1 MAATRNSRPSD
12 PLAAV
17 AAALAPRLIEGARVC
32 VALSGGRDS
41 VALLHALV
49 DLRAMQWPTLRI
61 SALHVHHGL
70 SPQADAWAAFC
81 AQLCLE
87 HTIPF
92 RCERVTVARDAPAGL
107 EAAARQARYAAFV
120 ACDADWLLLAHH
132 RDDQAE
138 TLLLNLL
145 RGAGAHGLSAMPED
159 RPLATRGPRL
169 LRPLLHTSRAAI
181 DDWLAA
187 RGARWIEDES
197 NDETVLR
204 RNFLRHEVLPVIGR
218 QVPDPQRMLAR
229 AAGHLAEMAALADE
243 VAASDADGVVDGR
256 SLCLAAF
263 GRLSPQRRSNLLRHF
278 LRLHGLRM
286 PDARY
291 LAEILRQLREASL
304 LAMPD
309 FEIDGWRLQVT
320 RGRLWL
326 VPRSA
331 ASADCPWCGE
341 PELPWTGGYVRF
353 TATVGEG
360 LSQRALRGTA
370 ILRHRQGGETLRPD
384 MKRPRRALKKLL
396 QEAGVPQWKRE
407 AMPLFWCDGR
417 LVWAPDIGYACD
429 EDVLAA
435 AGEPGWLLSWQP
447 APSNSAG

>member
-12 PLAAV
+12 PVSAV
-17 AAALAPRLIEGARVC
+17 AAALAPRLTEGTRVC
-32 VALSGGRDS
+32 IALSGGRDS

-49 DLRAMQWPTLRI
+49 DLRSKQWPRLRL

-87 HTIPF
+87 HTIPL

-120 ACDADWLLLAHH
+120 ACDTDWLLLAHH

-181 DDWLAA
+181 DDWLAV

-197 NDETVLR
+197 NDETALR
-204 RNFLRHEVLPVIGR
+204 RNFLRHEVLPVIGQ
-218 QVPDPQRMLAR
+218 QVADPGRMLAR
-229 AAGHLAEMAALADE
+229 AAGHLAEMASLADE

-309 FEIDGWRLQVT
+309 FAIDDWRLQVT

-331 ASADCPWCGE
+331 ASVDRRWCGQS
-341 PELPWTGGYVRF
+341 ELPWSGGCVRF
-353 TATVGEG
+353 TTTVGEG
-360 LSQRALRGTA
+360 LSQRALRGMA
-370 ILRHRQGGETLRPD
+370 VLRHRQGGETLRPD
-384 MKRPRRALKKLL
+384 MKRPRRTLKKLL
-396 QEAGVPQWKRE
+396 QEAGVPQWKRD

-417 LVWAPDIGYACD
+417 LVWAADIGYACD
-429 EDVLAA
+429 EGMLAA

>member
-12 PLAAV
+12 PVSAV
-17 AAALAPRLIEGARVC
+17 AAALVPRLTEGTRVC
-32 VALSGGRDS
+32 IALSGGRDS

-49 DLRAMQWPTLRI
+49 DLRSKQWPRLRL

-87 HTIPF
+87 HTIPL

-120 ACDADWLLLAHH
+120 ACDTDWLLLAHH

-159 RPLATRGPRL
+159 RPLATRAPRL

-181 DDWLAA
+181 DDWLAV

-197 NDETVLR
+197 NDETALR
-204 RNFLRHEVLPVIGR
+204 RNFLRHEVLPVIGQ
-218 QVPDPQRMLAR
+218 QVADPGRMLAR
-229 AAGHLAEMAALADE
+229 AAGHLAEMASLADE

-309 FEIDGWRLQVT
+309 FAIDDWRLQVT

-331 ASADCPWCGE
+331 ASVDRRWCGQ
-341 PELPWTGGYVRF
+341 PELPWSGGCVRF
-353 TATVGEG
+353 TTTVGEG
-360 LSQRALRGTA
+360 LSQRALRGMA
-370 ILRHRQGGETLRPD
+370 VLRHRQGGETLRPD
-384 MKRPRRALKKLL
+384 MKRPRRTLKKLL
-396 QEAGVPQWKRE
+396 QEAGVPQWKRD
-407 AMPLFWCDGR
+407 AMPLFWCNGR
-417 LVWAPDIGYACD
+417 LVWAADIGYACD
-429 EDVLAA
+429 EGMLAA

>member
-1 MAATRNSRPSD
+1 MVS
-12 PLAAV
+12 AV
-17 AAALAPRLIEGARVC
+17 AAALAPRLTEGTRVC
-32 VALSGGRDS
+32 IALSGGRDS

-49 DLRAMQWPTLRI
+49 DLRSKQWPRLRL

-87 HTIPF
+87 RTIPL
-92 RCERVTVARDAPAGL
+92 RCERVTVARDTPAGL

-120 ACDADWLLLAHH
+120 ACDTDWLLLAHH

-181 DDWLAA
+181 DDWLAV

-197 NDETVLR
+197 NDETALR
-204 RNFLRHEVLPVIGR
+204 RNFLRHEVLPVIGQ
-218 QVPDPQRMLAR
+218 QVADPGRMLAR
-229 AAGHLAEMAALADE
+229 AAGHLAEMASLADE

-309 FEIDGWRLQVT
+309 FAIDDWRLQVT

-331 ASADCPWCGE
+331 ASVDRRWCGQS
-341 PELPWTGGYVRF
+341 ELPWSGGCVRF
-353 TATVGEG
+353 TTTVGEG
-360 LSQRALRGTA
+360 LSQRALRGMA
-370 ILRHRQGGETLRPD
+370 VLRHRQGGETLRPD
-384 MKRPRRALKKLL
+384 MKRPRRTLKKLL
-396 QEAGVPQWKRE
+396 QEAGVPQWKRD

-417 LVWAPDIGYACD
+417 LVWAADIGYACD
-429 EDVLAA
+429 EGMLAA

>member
-12 PLAAV
+12 PVSAV
-17 AAALAPRLIEGARVC
+17 AAALAPRLTEGTRVC
-32 VALSGGRDS
+32 IALSGGRDS

-49 DLRAMQWPTLRI
+49 DLRSKQWPRLRL

-87 HTIPF
+87 HTIPL

-120 ACDADWLLLAHH
+120 ACDTDWLLLAHH

-159 RPLATRGPRL
+159 RPLATRAPRL

-181 DDWLAA
+181 DDWLAV

-197 NDETVLR
+197 NDETALR
-204 RNFLRHEVLPVIGR
+204 RNFLRHEVLPVIGQ
-218 QVPDPQRMLAR
+218 QVADPGRMLAR
-229 AAGHLAEMAALADE
+229 AAGHLAEMASLADE

-309 FEIDGWRLQVT
+309 FAIDDWRLQVT

-331 ASADCPWCGE
+331 ASVDRRWCGQ
-341 PELPWTGGYVRF
+341 PELPWSGGCVRF
-353 TATVGEG
+353 TTTVGEG
-360 LSQRALRGTA
+360 LSQRALRGMA
-370 ILRHRQGGETLRPD
+370 VLRHRQGGETLRPD
-384 MKRPRRALKKLL
+384 MKRPRRTLKKLL
-396 QEAGVPQWKRE
+396 QEAGVPQWKRD
-407 AMPLFWCDGR
+407 AMPLFWCNGR
-417 LVWAPDIGYACD
+417 LVWAADIGYACD
-429 EDVLAA
+429 EGMLAA

>member
-12 PLAAV
+12 PVSAV
-17 AAALAPRLIEGARVC
+17 AAALAPRLTEGTRVC
-32 VALSGGRDS
+32 IALSGGRDS

-49 DLRAMQWPTLRI
+49 DLRSKQWPRLRL

-87 HTIPF
+87 HTIPL

-120 ACDADWLLLAHH
+120 ACDTDWLLLAHH

-159 RPLATRGPRL
+159 RPLATRAPRL

-197 NDETVLR
+197 NDETALR
-204 RNFLRHEVLPVIGR
+204 RNFLRHEVLPVIGQ
-218 QVPDPQRMLAR
+218 QVADPGRMLAR
-229 AAGHLAEMAALADE
+229 AAGHLAEMASLADE

-447 APSNSAG
+447 SPSNSAG